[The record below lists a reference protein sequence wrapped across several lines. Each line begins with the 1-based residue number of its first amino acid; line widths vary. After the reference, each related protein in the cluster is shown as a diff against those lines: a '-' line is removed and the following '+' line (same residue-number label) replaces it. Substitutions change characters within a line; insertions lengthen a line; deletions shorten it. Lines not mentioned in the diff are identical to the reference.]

1 MNLVIFGNLCN
12 SLQAE
17 WHDMSSELSDY
28 QLKISDTFRLGKYS
42 HPEFYGTECKEN
54 DGGVL
59 MYSGKRSKLF
69 HHPAAAWNSGTPFVK
84 DGELY
89 DK

>member
-1 MNLVIFGNLCN
+1 MNSVIFCNLCN
-12 SLQAE
+12 SLQTE

-28 QLKISDTFRLGKYS
+28 QLKISDMFHSGKYP
-42 HPEFYGTECKEN
+42 HLEFYGIEYKEN